1 MVSICL
7 IFIGMLG
14 YPILLYGKTTIHEC
28 LRGLNMSKKILMV
41 KEEPYDMEIKM
52 DASLHNPFR
61 RFEEQP

>member
-1 MVSICL
+1 
-7 IFIGMLG
+7 MLG